1 MVCFSVIG
9 SGEMAA
15 MTRVIAN
22 LPDNPPGQ
30 VPDWY
35 YVREVLN
42 HTHSSMDPELHSRFA
57 QLL

>member
-57 QLL
+57 